1 MNRYVLL
8 LAALAL
14 PAMLLFAACGDDDD
28 DDTNADDGHAH
39 KIEAVD
45 ARAQSA
51 ANDVAA
57 VFVTLKNDG
66 DADFL
71 ISAEIIGEM
80 ADRVGDVQLHE
91 VITEGS
97 TSKMQQIEKIE
108 VPGKGELVL
117 KSGSYHVMLLSVDP
131 PLAEG
136 DKIEVKLNFEHAD
149 PVTFSATVAKPGAN
163 ATPGMSHN

>member
-1 MNRYVLL
+1 MKRTSLL
-8 LAALAL
+8 MAALAL
-14 PAMLLFAACGDDDD
+14 PALLLFAACGDDDD
-28 DDTNADDGHAH
+28 DTDTEDGQAH
-39 KIEAVD
+39 KLEAMD

-51 ANDVAA
+51 GNDVAA

-71 ISAEIIGEM
+71 ISAEIVGEM
-80 ADRVGDVQLHE
+80 AERVGDVQLHE
-91 VITEGS
+91 VVTEGS
-97 TSKMQQIEKIE
+97 TSKMQQVEKIE
-108 VPGKGELVL
+108 VPGNGELVL

-131 PLAEG
+131 PFAEG

-149 PVTFSATVAKPGAN
+149 PLTFTATVAKPGAN